1 MASVRINALVYS
13 LARDYFERRAEQVT
27 ALDEQ
32 LRAETD
38 RFAVLAGTPDPGH
51 TDGLREQMPVQ
62 AGQLM
67 LEEWQDFT
75 SGKIPVDEALAGA
88 RQLTADLAPPAIRDD
103 LQAALDRILAGEA
116 ELRTPAARIF
126 AGESAPGPGGLTGAA
141 GAHLYAAVVAAMI
154 DRLHPMVHNH
164 ARVLLEERIRAW
176 RVVGK
181 GMPAAEAV
189 ASISNEEADRVLAE
203 VIPWIAEMTAPH
215 HGPTKL
221 DLRALVKLYLLDHP
235 SVGLTEREELNQ
247 LIGRRLD
254 EAATALGTPDTGKP
268 VRTPPAPLTPEQI
281 AARQRAERE
290 RRRDKRNRRR

>member
-1 MASVRINALVYS
+1 
-13 LARDYFERRAEQVT
+13 
-27 ALDEQ
+27 
-32 LRAETD
+32 
-38 RFAVLAGTPDPGH
+38 
-51 TDGLREQMPVQ
+51 
-62 AGQLM
+62 
-67 LEEWQDFT
+67 
-75 SGKIPVDEALAGA
+75 VDEALTGA
-88 RQLTADLAPPAIRDD
+88 RQLMADLAPAALRDD
-103 LQAALDRILAGEA
+103 LKAALDRILASKA
-116 ELRTPAARIF
+116 ELRTPTARIF

-141 GAHLYAAVVAAMI
+141 GAHFYAAVVAAMI

-189 ASISNEEADRVLAE
+189 ASISNEEADRALAE

-268 VRTPPAPLTPEQI
+268 VRTPPAAPLTPEQI

-290 RRRDKRNRRR
+290 RRRGKRNRRR